1 MQNKNKS
8 LSMQDT
14 PDHSP
19 SPSKSQRFR
28 AFLRKITFKVLFKG
42 LEVLLMILEIVQ
54 CLCEI
59 FKR

>member
-1 MQNKNKS
+1 MQNKDKS
-8 LSMQDT
+8 LSMQDN
-14 PDHSP
+14 PNRSP

-28 AFLRKITFKVLFKG
+28 AFWRKTTFKVLFKG

-54 CLCEI
+54 CLFEI